1 MKKIALFV
9 VVLLCAASAAR
20 AFDEITQSA
29 SVVSNKLPRLYFYD
43 QVNDALYK
51 VTATDLPAVIAAL
64 NEIRNGMSNDV
75 SDVYASNVTAK
86 VALFIQGTRLNMGA
100 LPTSVNSVNTGDFY
114 IDGVTASSAI
124 RQR

>member
-9 VVLLCAASAAR
+9 VVLLCAVSAAR

-75 SDVYASNVTAK
+75 SDVYASNLTAK

>member
-9 VVLLCAASAAR
+9 VVLLCAVSAAR

-64 NEIRNGMSNDV
+64 NEIRNGMSNGV
-75 SDVYASNVTAK
+75 SEVYASNVTAK
-86 VALFIQGTRLNMGA
+86 ALFIQGTRLNMSA
-100 LPTSVNSVNTGDFY
+100 LPTSVNSVATGDFY
-114 IDGVTASSAI
+114 INGATASSAVC
-124 RQR
+124 QR

>member
-9 VVLLCAASAAR
+9 VVLLCAVSAAR

-75 SDVYASNVTAK
+75 SEVYASNVTAK

-100 LPTSVNSVNTGDFY
+100 LPGSINSVATGDFY
-114 IDGVTASSAI
+114 INGATASSAVC
-124 RQR
+124 QR

>member
-9 VVLLCAASAAR
+9 VVLLCAVSAAR

-64 NEIRNGMSNDV
+64 NEIRNGMSNGV
-75 SDVYASNVTAK
+75 SEVYASNVTAK

-100 LPTSVNSVNTGDFY
+100 LPTSIKSVVTGDFY
-114 IDGVTASSAI
+114 IDGAADNSPV